1 MCTLIVLH
9 RCVPG
14 FPLVV
19 AANRDE
25 FADRPA
31 EGPALRQTPTG
42 AIAAPRD
49 TRAGGTWLGIN
60 ASGVFAA
67 VTNRRCEEPDPSRR
81 SRGLLVMDALAA
93 SGAAEA
99 AERLESLDSGLHNP
113 FNLFVADTSAAFV
126 VTYQDTPRCVPLDPG
141 VHVIGNVDPAAV
153 TPKIARL
160 QETAEKARV
169 GRPETLLDRLAG
181 ICRGHD
187 GDENP
192 LSDTC
197 VHAGPYGTRSST
209 LLGLAEKI
217 GGGDLRF
224 CDGPPCENEYVDF
237 TPLLLQLGRGSSVG
251 GEAFA
256 TRKVS

>member
-49 TRAGGTWLGIN
+49 ARAGGTWLGIN

-81 SRGLLVMDALAA
+81 SRGLLVMDALEA
-93 SGAAEA
+93 SRAAEA
-99 AERLESLDSGLHNP
+99 AERLEDLKSGLHNP
-113 FNLFVADTSAAFV
+113 FNLFVADASAAFV
-126 VTYQDTPRCVPLDPG
+126 VTYEDAPRCLPLDPG
-141 VHVIGNVDPAAV
+141 VFVLGNVDPTGV
-153 TPKIARL
+153 TPKTARL
-160 QETAEKARV
+160 HEVVEKARV

-187 GDENP
+187 GSGDP
-192 LSDTC
+192 LGDTC
-197 VHAGPYGTRSST
+197 VHAGAYGTRSST
-209 LLGLAEKI
+209 LLGLAE
-217 GGGDLRF
+217 GSGDDDLRF
-224 CDGPPCENEYVDF
+224 CDGPPCENEYEDF

-256 TRKVS
+256 MRKVS